1 MVAEWKGPLLLLPL
15 ALLLLAAAC
24 SSESAPAASSPADT
38 SKAVAP
44 GTGSMAP
51 MARSQDLAP
60 AVKGYAKGGEVRFL
74 HTEASDPQVA
84 AMLTRMMGPQVVEVP
99 RLAQAAEG
107 VLGKV
112 YVFTN
117 GLKDGGPFG
126 FQPDVFDSVP
136 GDADYSPL
144 RALHLVAWK
153 AGVVPRELRSAGE
166 IRAAE
171 AQGQVTI
178 TRPGAVVNMPVLSWP
193 GGHR

>member
-1 MVAEWKGPLLLLPL
+1 MTAEWKRILPLLPL
-15 ALLLLAAAC
+15 ALLLVAAAC
-24 SSESAPAASSPADT
+24 SSESAPAAPSPADT

-44 GTGSMAP
+44 TVQSK
-51 MARSQDLAP
+51 DLAP
-60 AVKGYAKGGEVRFL
+60 AVKGYAKGGEVQFL

-84 AMLTRMMGPQVVEVP
+84 AILTGMMGSQVVGVP
-99 RLAQAAEG
+99 RLAQAPEG

-117 GLKDGGPFG
+117 GVGGGGPFG

-144 RALHLVAWK
+144 RALHLVSWK
-153 AGVVPRELRSAGE
+153 AGAVPRELRSAE
-166 IRAAE
+166 EVRTAE
-171 AQGQVTI
+171 AQGQVAI